1 MSGSEN
7 VVESTAVSQVSGDVT
22 SDNCEASYSD
32 RTDSYSEPDRA
43 ERSVASGL
51 SGNSARLHSKSE
63 QQTVND
69 QVETTNPPQVD
80 SVSAM
85 FAPFDEE
92 WSSTTR
98 SIRIDGTVTSVRLE
112 NFFWRILGGM
122 AQEQGLQ
129 IPQLLTRLSKVARSG
144 ETRHS
149 NFTSFI
155 RVCCGRFI
163 DRQLPANQV
172 TAQAG
177 SLEARTDNRLTN

>member
-1 MSGSEN
+1 M
-7 VVESTAVSQVSGDVT
+7 ESTAEAEMGVDVA
-22 SDNCEASYSD
+22 SDSSESSYSS
-32 RTDSYSEPDRA
+32 RTDSYNEPNGA
-43 ERSVASGL
+43 KPSGA
-51 SGNSARLHSKSE
+51 SGNSARLQSNSE
-63 QQTVND
+63 HQTVND
-69 QVETTNPPQVD
+69 QVDTPNTPQVD

-163 DRQLPANQV
+163 DRQLPGNQAS
-172 TAQAG
+172 AQAG
-177 SLEARTDNRLTN
+177 TMEARTDNRLTN